1 VTVPPLAATVVAR
14 ERERL
19 DSELAERGGKLS
31 AEQHRAI
38 DLACGTRPLVVI
50 EGHAGTGKSTTL
62 TGIARAHQASG
73 RQIIVTSTAAVA
85 AERLARELTA
95 SGVDASAHSTVA
107 LHAAITKGQILLGT
121 DTTIIHDEAALASTR
136 EQERL
141 LAAVE
146 ESGARLIEIGDP
158 RQSQPVGAGGLW
170 PHLEHAARHAGAH
183 VQLTRNQRAQDP
195 AERRDQTLFRDGR
208 HEHAIRG
215 YAARDRVHIAAEQSD
230 AENRALD
237 AAHADRAA
245 GKTTIVIAQTSNEH
259 LDELNAH
266 AQAIRIQ
273 HSELGPEGLPVP
285 GRPYALH
292 PNDEVQIRRTIPHPE
307 HEPLRNGT
315 TARVA
320 GIDADARTVSLAL
333 ANEQKVTLDRVQV
346 ARADLRL
353 AYVQHPFPAQGLTTD
368 TAHLIIAEHGTREG
382 SYVALTRAREQTH
395 IHAASPADE
404 PAEGDR
410 LQQLAE
416 QMSRTEPDLPSIHTP
431 LANETGITTELAQ
444 TSIDPENNGPAPQLA
459 AEQSATSPAIS
470 REPATPALAANEA
483 DARASAGA
491 RNPDST
497 QREPRTENSPESEL
511 AADPAA
517 GEPLDEQRGRAWPR
531 RRRRELATPDITHD
545 HIQDSHQ
552 HGWEP

>member
-146 ESGARLIEIGDP
+146 ESGARLIEVGDP

-183 VQLTRNQRAQDP
+183 VQLTETSAPKTPPSAATRPSFATAGTSTRSGDTPP
-195 AERRDQTLFRDGR
+195 ATESTSQPNNRTPRT
-208 HEHAIRG
+208 
-215 YAARDRVHIAAEQSD
+215 ARSTPPTPTA
-230 AENRALD
+230 
-237 AAHADRAA
+237 
-245 GKTTIVIAQTSNEH
+245 
-259 LDELNAH
+259 
-266 AQAIRIQ
+266 
-273 HSELGPEGLPVP
+273 PP
-285 GRPYALH
+285 GRP
-292 PNDEVQIRRTIPHPE
+292 Q
-307 HEPLRNGT
+307 
-315 TARVA
+315 
-320 GIDADARTVSLAL
+320 
-333 ANEQKVTLDRVQV
+333 
-346 ARADLRL
+346 
-353 AYVQHPFPAQGLTTD
+353 
-368 TAHLIIAEHGTREG
+368 
-382 SYVALTRAREQTH
+382 
-395 IHAASPADE
+395 
-404 PAEGDR
+404 
-410 LQQLAE
+410 
-416 QMSRTEPDLPSIHTP
+416 
-431 LANETGITTELAQ
+431 
-444 TSIDPENNGPAPQLA
+444 
-459 AEQSATSPAIS
+459 
-470 REPATPALAANEA
+470 
-483 DARASAGA
+483 
-491 RNPDST
+491 
-497 QREPRTENSPESEL
+497 
-511 AADPAA
+511 
-517 GEPLDEQRGRAWPR
+517 
-531 RRRRELATPDITHD
+531 
-545 HIQDSHQ
+545 
-552 HGWEP
+552 